1 MKESRPQVSFAD
13 RLASLGDGVRL
24 RTLCLLA
31 AEELAVGEVAR
42 VLQLPQSTVS
52 RHLKVLAEAG
62 WVSRRQQGTATLYR
76 MVLDDLSADDRAV
89 WVAVREAMGDRG
101 QVESDAAR
109 LRAVLA
115 ERKIDTETYF
125 GRVAGE
131 WDEVRASLFG
141 SAFTGAGL
149 LGLLPRGWTVAD
161 VGCGTGN
168 AMELLAPFVREV
180 IGIDVSEAMIEAG
193 RHRLGHL
200 PNVRFVQGS
209 AVALPLGD
217 GSVDAAV
224 AVLLLHHLEDP
235 GSAVREMAR
244 VVRGGGRMLVI
255 DMMEHGRGEYRNL
268 MGHKHL
274 GFGRDW
280 MERAFAGAGVREF
293 DWRPLA
299 CGAEAKGPPLFVASG
314 RVERRES

>member
-1 MKESRPQVSFAD
+1 MKESRLQASFAE

-31 AEELAVGEVAR
+31 TEELAVGEVAR

-62 WVSRRQQGTATLYR
+62 WVTRRQQGTATLYR
-76 MVLDDLSADDRAV
+76 MVLDDLSAGDRAV
-89 WVAVREAMGDRG
+89 WVAVRGAMGDRA
-101 QVESDAAR
+101 QQESDAAR

-131 WDEVRASLFG
+131 WDAVRSSLFG
-141 SAFTGAGL
+141 SGFTAAGL
-149 LGLLPRGWTVAD
+149 LGLASRDWVVAD

-180 IGIDVSEAMIEAG
+180 IGIDVSSAMIEAG
-193 RHRLGHL
+193 RRRLGEAS
-200 PNVRFVQGS
+200 NVRFVEGS

-224 AVLLLHHLEDP
+224 SVLLLHHLEDP
-235 GSAVREMAR
+235 ASALREMAR
-244 VVRGGGRMLVI
+244 VLRPDRGGGTALVI
-255 DMMEHGRGEYRNL
+255 DMMEHGREAYRNQ

-274 GFGRDW
+274 GFGREE
-280 MERAFAGAGVREF
+280 MEAAFAGAGLRGV
-293 DWRPLA
+293 DWRPLPCEA
-299 CGAEAKGPPLFVASG
+299 GAKGPPLFVATG
-314 RVERRES
+314 RV